1 MTTTTDLTIRPFE
14 VHVPEEDLADL
25 RRRIAAWRPP
35 EREPVD
41 DQSQGVQLATVQD
54 LANYWATE
62 YDWRRCEAK
71 LNTLPQFITSIDGLD
86 VHFIH
91 VRSPQQN
98 ALPLIVSHGWPG
110 SIIEQLKI
118 IEPLTDPA
126 EHGGSASDAFDVV
139 IPSLPGYGF
148 SGKPAA
154 TGWGPDRIA
163 RAWAVLMDRLGYTR
177 YVAQGGDW
185 GTAISAAMARQAPEG
200 LLGIQVNFAQMV
212 PSSVLG
218 HIRNGDPA
226 PADLSDAEKRA
237 YEQVA
242 FATYH
247 RGYGVIQGTRPQ
259 TIGYSLADT
268 PVGLAAWLLDHDAGT
283 YEHLARLFAGQPFG
297 AITRDDW
304 LDNTSL
310 YWFTNTAASA
320 ARLYWQQAITG
331 RNFYA
336 AADVSLRGLPMGVQ
350 LGFMGVQ
357 LGGKVIW
364 AGLRGCG
371 CGAGTGGQQRR
382 LSLCFPDDE
391 ASCCGC
397 RGPALP
403 AARSRLTALV
413 VSAGHMPGPVGQAGA
428 AASCRLRNAGPA
440 GPCRAS
446 LEW

>member
-1 MTTTTDLTIRPFE
+1 MSTNPAGMNADPAVRPF
-14 VHVPEEDLADL
+14 HVGMAEEAIADL

-41 DQSQGVQLATVQD
+41 DQSQGVQLATVQA
-54 LANYWATE
+54 LASYWATE

-71 LNTLPQFITSIDGLD
+71 LNALPQFTTEIDGLD

-91 VRSPQQN
+91 VRSAQQN

-118 IEPLTDPA
+118 IEPLANPT

-154 TGWGPDRIA
+154 TGWGLDRIA
-163 RAWAVLMDRLGYTR
+163 RAWAVLMGRLGYTR

-185 GTAISAAMARQAPEG
+185 GTAISAAMARQAAEG
-200 LLGIQVNFAQMV
+200 LLGIHVNFAQMV
-212 PSSVLG
+212 PLEMLG

-226 PADLSDAEKRA
+226 PAGLSDAEKAA

-242 FATYH
+242 LATYR

-268 PVGLAAWLLDHDAGT
+268 PVGLAAWLLDHDATSYG
-283 YEHLARLFAGQPFG
+283 HLAGLFAGHPYG

-310 YWFTNTAASA
+310 YWFTNTATSA
-320 ARLYWQQAITG
+320 ARLYWQLAITG
-331 RNFYA
+331 QSFYA
-336 AADVSLRGLPMGVQ
+336 PADVSL
-350 LGFMGVQ
+350 
-357 LGGKVIW
+357 
-364 AGLRGCG
+364 
-371 CGAGTGGQQRR
+371 
-382 LSLCFPDDE
+382 
-391 ASCCGC
+391 
-397 RGPALP
+397 P
-403 AARSRLTALV
+403 AAVTVFPEEYVQAPRSWTEQAYHKLIYFNQAERG
-413 VSAGHMPGPVGQAGA
+413 GHFA
-428 AASCRLRNAGPA
+428 AWEQPQLLSEELRAA
-440 GPCRAS
+440 FRT
-446 LEW
+446 LR